1 MFKFLYSN
9 LYEQIS
15 KITSKSTT
23 NTTNTDLKTAS
34 LSNEQDEEPSSLIF
48 QYKTPKSP
56 RLDTFNRLKLSSLS
70 TDDIKQQ
77 EMDSTPIT
85 PSNTSYTRAYSL
97 SSPTTST
104 TTQQEPS
111 NYLNLSTPNYFSK
124 NQHNS
129 NMPPKETPLK
139 SAKSKADHASSR
151 PKTSSL
157 NRTNTMASKIIA
169 NRQSSGSSSS
179 SSFSTSKSI
188 LNKLT
193 EFNHVKTNTFTS
205 YNNNNNNSNELGMN
219 KFPLKHNLN
228 AEFTSLINN
237 AFQSLVHYGDN
248 IGAKVVKCLINENL
262 YETSSLIN
270 QDYDIYQGPALCVT
284 YDSILKDEH
293 WDEIFICQ
301 DEDSAYASASN
312 GTKPH
317 AANGATSPPSG
328 QSKTKSFIGSRFS
341 SSKATNENG
350 TANGSTGPQPTN
362 HASKFI
368 SFFHISD
375 FIAILSGYKVAFV
388 DPYERFN
395 NDERSYVAIFDLEND
410 TQDIEQFED
419 QFKPLEKIFNVP
431 LLKNRYYNG
440 TIIRLPLR
448 TQTSSCSVSN
458 KLVHVKDIL
467 MNAKDF
473 MKEAHLHIL
482 FAKNIS
488 NIQFCRTKDSQN
500 IEKVIRLFYFQ
511 INY

>member
-1 MFKFLYSN
+1 MLKFLYSN

-15 KITSKSTT
+15 KITSKSPSST
-23 NTTNTDLKTAS
+23 NNEQSNANS
-34 LSNEQDEEPSSLIF
+34 LSNDELDSSF
-48 QYKTPKSP
+48 KNSTSPARP
-56 RLDTFNRLKLSSLS
+56 RLDNLNRLNLSSDELDQS
-70 TDDIKQQ
+70 KSA
-77 EMDSTPIT
+77 MDSPIT

-97 SSPTTST
+97 SSASSTSSNSGN
-104 TTQQEPS
+104 QSSCPS

-124 NQHNS
+124 NTNS

-139 SAKSKADHASSR
+139 SPKSKADHQSFR
-151 PKTSSL
+151 PKSSNL
-157 NRTNTMASKIIA
+157 GRANTMVSKIIGGRHRT
-169 NRQSSGSSSS
+169 ND
-179 SSFSTSKSI
+179 SKI

-193 EFNHVKTNTFTS
+193 EYNHVKTNTFCPTNS
-205 YNNNNNNSNELGMN
+205 Y
-219 KFPLKHNLN
+219 PLKHNLN

-301 DEDSAYASASN
+301 DEDAAYNTTSN
-312 GTKPH
+312 GSKQSSTNGTNQTK
-317 AANGATSPPSG
+317 A
-328 QSKTKSFIGSRFS
+328 KSFIGSRFS
-341 SSKATNENG
+341 SSKPSTATATDNG

-488 NIQFCRTKDSQN
+488 NIQFCRTKDSHN
-500 IEKVIRLFYFQ
+500 IEKVNIFR
-511 INY
+511 